1 MLSPTLEGAASKGS
15 TAVQKKSTFALTEMQ
30 KKDIEDLKLD
40 LQSYFEGDIKMV
52 VIGNT
57 NVGKST
63 YLNNLLG
70 QKKFLN
76 ISEVRETAC
85 IWVLKSNT
93 RNQFE
98 LTPKFLDVNK
108 GEIYDEPT
116 EIFDNLDQLK
126 DVMRKFNL
134 SNQKETLAKGK
145 DIQ

>member
-1 MLSPTLEGAASKGS
+1 
-15 TAVQKKSTFALTEMQ
+15 
-30 KKDIEDLKLD
+30 
-40 LQSYFEGDIKMV
+40 MV

>member
-1 MLSPTLEGAASKGS
+1 MLCPTMEEAASKGS
-15 TAVQKKSTFALTEMQ
+15 TTVQKKSTFALTEMQ
-30 KKDIEDLKLD
+30 KKDLEDLKLD

-116 EIFDNLDQLK
+116 EIFDNLD
-126 DVMRKFNL
+126 
-134 SNQKETLAKGK
+134 
-145 DIQ
+145 